1 MMDKFDAATN
11 RLWKQIEKRGA
22 MMDTKK
28 WALVTRERFRKFVD
42 GYGKNLVYDV
52 CAIFDPPIGSYN
64 DFSDGKV
71 WPESVV
77 CYVSLHIPNKYFIL
91 RSLLE
96 K

>member
-1 MMDKFDAATN
+1 MDN
-11 RLWKQIEKRGA
+11 
-22 MMDTKK
+22 KK
-28 WALVTRERFRKFVD
+28 WALVTREVFREFVD
-42 GYGKNLVYDV
+42 GYKHSFYHDLVYDV

-77 CYVSLHIPNKYFIL
+77 CYISLGKNSSLDTRNEYFIL
-91 RSLLE
+91 RSLLD